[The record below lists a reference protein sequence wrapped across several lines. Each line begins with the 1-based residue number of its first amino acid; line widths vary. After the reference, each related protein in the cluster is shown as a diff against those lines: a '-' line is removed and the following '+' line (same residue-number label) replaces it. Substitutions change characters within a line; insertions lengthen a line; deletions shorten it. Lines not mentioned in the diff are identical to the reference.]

1 MKTPQT
7 ADMNMSNNECIKD
20 SKKCHE
26 M

>member
-7 ADMNMSNNECIKD
+7 ADMNGSNNECIKD